1 MDKLPI
7 FTIWLT
13 NKDWDAMPYLYE
25 ICIASW
31 HSFNPNRKVII
42 YTNHKLHLSFLDRT
56 ITEVRLIQDYFPD
69 LYENAMKLNV
79 YNKAH
84 QSDYIRYSILC
95 KQDGIY
101 LDTDV
106 LLHHSLDKLL
116 NVMEREG
123 YPVLFPKEDAN
134 MICNC
139 MIIKHGEAGEK
150 VFRKIISNYNNNYVK
165 HSYLFNSQKYLWL
178 MARMFPKEICLYNG
192 DTLFF
197 PKWNCSNASF
207 EVVKDKPYDFGI
219 GYHLSGSNEDW
230 LMWRDYLDRNCYNVA
245 PNNEMEQLLK
255 DVITDYMYKMKE
267 ADDND
272 KK

>member
-1 MDKLPI
+1 MEKLPI

-25 ICIASW
+25 LCIASW
-31 HSFNPNRKVII
+31 HVFNPEREVII
-42 YTNHKLHLSFLDRT
+42 YTNHELHLSFLDRHVT
-56 ITEVRLIQDYFPD
+56 KIKKIQDEFPG
-69 LYENAMKLNV
+69 LYQKAMELNV

-84 QSDYIRYSILC
+84 QSDYIRYSILA

-106 LLHHSLDKLL
+106 LLHHSLNKLTEGML
-116 NVMEREG
+116 LEG
-123 YPVLFPKEDAN
+123 YPVLFPKEDDN

-139 MIIKHGEAGEK
+139 MIIKHGVAGEP
-150 VFRKIISNYNNNYVK
+150 VFRNIIRNYDTNYIK

-178 MARMFPKEICLYNG
+178 MARRFPKEICLYNG

-207 EVVKDKPYDFGI
+207 EVVMNKPYDFGI
-219 GYHLSGSNEDW
+219 GYHLSGSNEHW
-230 LMWRDYLDRNCYNVA
+230 NNWRDYLDRNCYNIA

-255 DVITDYMYKMKE
+255 DIINNYIQKMKE
-267 ADDND
+267 AD
-272 KK
+272 